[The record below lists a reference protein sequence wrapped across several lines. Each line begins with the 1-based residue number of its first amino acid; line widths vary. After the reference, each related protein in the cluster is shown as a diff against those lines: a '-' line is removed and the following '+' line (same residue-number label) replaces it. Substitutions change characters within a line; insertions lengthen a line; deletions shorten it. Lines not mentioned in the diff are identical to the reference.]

1 MDLTLEQLVKINEYR
16 EIRATLEKFYTD
28 RSLEEGDAYDQSS
41 VIGSTKGLSRN
52 NISNS

>member
-28 RSLEEGDAYDQSS
+28 RSLEENKYEGA
-41 VIGSTKGLSRN
+41 
-52 NISNS
+52 